1 MDIRQLGARRL
12 GTGLPW
18 ISFGT
23 VERERERERE
33 REGGGEG
40 ETRFGEVTLERWK
53 KDLNLEGF

>member
-12 GTGLPW
+12 GTDLPW

-23 VERERERERE
+23 VEREREGE
-33 REGGGEG
+33 GEG